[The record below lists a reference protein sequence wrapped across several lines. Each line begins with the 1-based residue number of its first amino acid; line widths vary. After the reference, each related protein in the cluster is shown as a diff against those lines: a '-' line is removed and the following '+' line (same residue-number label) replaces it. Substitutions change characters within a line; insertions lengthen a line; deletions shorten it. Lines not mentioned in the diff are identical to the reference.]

1 MMGNET
7 VERRGGQPVSHFPV
21 KVEQRFESELH
32 LLIKSQQGTLGV
44 RAPAAQQQVQF
55 KKHIFI
61 SKIGKKEAF
70 QCFTAVKVS

>member
-1 MMGNET
+1 M
-7 VERRGGQPVSHFPV
+7 ERRGGQPVSHFPV
-21 KVEQRFESELH
+21 KVEQRFESESELH

-44 RAPAAQQQVQF
+44 CAPAAQQQVQF
-55 KKHIFI
+55 RKDIFI